1 MMIKM
6 SDVSR
11 KFLEENAPELLAID
25 DLDEFLDKLD
35 EFIIING
42 LDAND
47 DMTAFGH
54 EAQAVY
60 DEVYCCNE

>member
-1 MMIKM
+1 MIKM

-11 KFLEENAPELLAID
+11 EFLEKNAPELLAID

>member
-11 KFLEENAPELLAID
+11 EFLEKNAPELLAID